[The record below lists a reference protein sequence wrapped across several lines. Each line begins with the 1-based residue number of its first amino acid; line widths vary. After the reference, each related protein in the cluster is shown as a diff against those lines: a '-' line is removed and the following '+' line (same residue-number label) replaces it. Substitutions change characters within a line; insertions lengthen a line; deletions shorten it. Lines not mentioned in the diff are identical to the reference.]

1 MVLTQESEFDG
12 NLSGRKAEFVAPP
25 PPLRNS
31 RRAKDCL
38 LSRHSIAARTADL
51 GAGKTFVLILG
62 IHGQG
67 FLSMHGRQ
75 REGRKEEMAR
85 IEFPANE
92 LRLPRPFYAPWK
104 LPMTRGFRRGLAV
117 RRTSEKRAGAQ
128 RRLGDPSGD
137 VGNQQMGD
145 FLIWNT
151 VTESHLRVTSGRSE
165 AVRMF

>member
-1 MVLTQESEFDG
+1 MDDG
-12 NLSGRKAEFVAPP
+12 VCRAALEEQQTGEGLFAEQT
-25 PPLRNS
+25 LD
-31 RRAKDCL
+31 RA
-38 LSRHSIAARTADL
+38 HGAAYL

-62 IHGQG
+62 IHGRDEAVISG
-67 FLSMHGRQ
+67 HAWATKG
-75 REGRKEEMAR
+75 GRKEEMAR